1 MTEEINKDDEA
12 TNEVNAPEPTDEE
25 SSEEESS
32 SEEENLEE
40 SEESDEVEEK
50 PEVKSE
56 EIEEDYLDDE
66 KTEPDYKKRYGDST
80 RENQTIRDK
89 NKNLTLAIENL
100 DKLSALNPKIAAEI
114 EAAQKMS
121 GGTQDSSSTAVQEQI
136 DKALEPVKKVAQ
148 DMENKE
154 RLSRVKIFANF
165 EKKNPKLFSPKA
177 TREEKT
183 AIRQRIGKV
192 ANALVESGMDFSK
205 AVDRAYLTVNPKAAI
220 QKGKDQAY
228 LEGENEN
235 QAGFSSQS
243 STEGKKPTKPKY
255 SKKSLE
261 IGDKMGV
268 GKEMRKEK

>member
-121 GGTQDSSSTAVQEQI
+121 GASLDSSSTAVQEKI
-136 DKALEPVKKVAQ
+136 DKALEPISKVAQ
-148 DMENKE
+148 EMQNKE
-154 RLSRVKIFANF
+154 RLSKVKIFANF
-165 EKKNPKLFSPKA
+165 EKRNPKLFSPKA
-177 TREEKT
+177 TEKEKT
-183 AIRQRIGKV
+183 AIRQRIGIV
-192 ANALVESGMDFSK
+192 TNALVKSGNMCDMSVK
-205 AVDRAYLTVNPKAAI
+205 
-220 QKGKDQAY
+220 
-228 LEGENEN
+228 
-235 QAGFSSQS
+235 
-243 STEGKKPTKPKY
+243 
-255 SKKSLE
+255 
-261 IGDKMGV
+261 
-268 GKEMRKEK
+268 